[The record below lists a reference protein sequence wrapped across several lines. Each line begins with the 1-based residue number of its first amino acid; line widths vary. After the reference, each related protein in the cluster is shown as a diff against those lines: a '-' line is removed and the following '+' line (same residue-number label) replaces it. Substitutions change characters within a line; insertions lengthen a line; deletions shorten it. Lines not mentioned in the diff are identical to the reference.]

1 MKTHPAL
8 GLIEFADIAVGM
20 QATDAMLKKA
30 PIGFVRAGTITAGRY
45 LTLVGGTPA
54 SVGEAVREGLAWGG
68 ESVVD
73 HVVLADVHPRLFEGL
88 LGRRRT
94 EGAGSLGIVETE
106 TVAANVR
113 AAEAALKGTQV
124 ELVEIRPG
132 EQGLHGKG
140 VSVFR
145 GELHDVEA
153 ALAIA
158 VAALEETGRT
168 AVTRI
173 VSSPH
178 EATTAQLV
186 EGTSFAT
193 ATLAS
198 LDGEDG

>member
-8 GLIEFADIAVGM
+8 GLIEFADIAAGM
-20 QATDAMLKKA
+20 LATDAMLKRA

-45 LTLVGGTPA
+45 LTLIGGTPA
-54 SVGEAVREGLAWGG
+54 SVGEAVREGLAWGSA
-68 ESVVD
+68 SVLD
-73 HVVLADVHPRLFEGL
+73 HVFLADVHPRLFEGI

-94 EGAGSLGIVETE
+94 TGAGSLGIIETD
-106 TVAANVR
+106 TVAANIR

-124 ELVEIRPG
+124 DLVEIRLA
-132 EQGLHGKG
+132 EEGLAGKG
-140 VSVFR
+140 LSVFR

-168 AVTRI
+168 ATTRI

-178 EATTAQLV
+178 EATAVQLSGGTA
-186 EGTSFAT
+186 FA
-193 ATLAS
+193 AAKLLA
-198 LDGEDG
+198 LGGESD

>member
-45 LTLVGGTPA
+45 LTLIGGTPA
-54 SVGEAVREGLAWGG
+54 SVGEAVREGLSWGG

-73 HVVLADVHPRLFEGL
+73 HVLLADVHPRLFEGI

-94 EGAGSLGIVETE
+94 DGVGSLGIVETE

-140 VSVFR
+140 LSVFR

-153 ALAIA
+153 ARAFA
-158 VAALEETGRT
+158 VAVLEESGRT
-168 AVTRI
+168 ATTRI

-178 EATTAQLV
+178 EATTAQLA

-193 ATLAS
+193 ATLAP
-198 LDGEDG
+198 LPGEDG

>member
-8 GLIEFADIAVGM
+8 ALIEFADIAAGM
-20 QATDAMLKKA
+20 LATDAMLKRA

-45 LTLVGGTPA
+45 LTLIGGTPA
-54 SVGEAVREGLAWGG
+54 SVGEAVREGLAWGSA
-68 ESVVD
+68 SVLD
-73 HVVLADVHPRLFEGL
+73 HVFLADVHPRLFEGI

-94 EGAGSLGIVETE
+94 TGAGSLGIIETD
-106 TVAANVR
+106 TVAANIR

-124 ELVEIRPG
+124 ELVEIRLA
-132 EQGLHGKG
+132 EEGLAGKG
-140 VSVFR
+140 LSVFR

-168 AVTRI
+168 AITRI

-178 EATTAQLV
+178 EATAVQLSGGTA
-186 EGTSFAT
+186 FA
-193 ATLAS
+193 AAKLLA
-198 LDGEDG
+198 LAGESD